1 MSKGG
6 VSLQSP
12 KKSRRSPKEVR
23 KTPKKTRR
31 YEIIAYICTMKQKL
45 TAKEE
50 QLMTI
55 FWEHGDLFIRDLVA
69 LLPEPRPHYNT
80 VATLVKFLEEK
91 GFLEREPMAN
101 TFRYHVKVS
110 EKQYRGETV
119 GEVVAQYYNNSYASL
134 VSQFVEEDKMDI
146 QELKDLIV
154 RIESQ
159 RKK

>member
-1 MSKGG
+1 M
-6 VSLQSP
+6 
-12 KKSRRSPKEVR
+12 R
-23 KTPKKTRR
+23 
-31 YEIIAYICTMKQKL
+31 QKL

-50 QLMTI
+50 QLMTL

-69 LLPEPRPHYNT
+69 LLPEPRPYNT

-119 GEVVAQYYNNSYASL
+119 GEMVAQYYNNSYASL
-134 VSQFVEEDKMDI
+134 VSQFVEEDRMDL
-146 QELKDLIV
+146 QELKDLIA
-154 RIESQ
+154 RIESA
-159 RKK
+159 RK